1 MNLRGVIPVTP
12 IILASASPR
21 RRELLANLGL
31 DFNVKVSEVNE
42 IMEDGVPPA
51 QLVEKL
57 AERKAAAVAAE
68 SKEGLVIGAD
78 TLVVFAGRPL
88 GKPASRQE
96 AVQMINILQGQRH
109 EVLTGLAVIDAA
121 TGQSVITHQ
130 STAVC
135 FKPMTRE
142 QIERYV
148 NTGEPF
154 DKAGAYAV
162 QGKASIFIDSI
173 QGCYFNVVGLP
184 VSKLADA
191 LRVFGVEIL

>member
-1 MNLRGVIPVTP
+1 MVP

-21 RRELLANLGL
+21 RKELLANLGL
-31 DFNVKVSEVNE
+31 NFKIKVSQVDET
-42 IMEDGVPPA
+42 MEGDIPPA
-51 QLVEKL
+51 QQVEKL
-57 AERKAAAVAAE
+57 AERKAAAVASETA
-68 SKEGLVIGAD
+68 EGLVIGAD
-78 TLVVFAGRPL
+78 TLVVFAGKPL
-88 GKPASRQE
+88 GKPANRQE
-96 AVQMINILQGQRH
+96 AVHMINELQGKSH

-121 TGQSVITHQ
+121 TGQSVVTHQ
-130 STAVC
+130 TTAVH

-142 QIERYV
+142 QVERYV
-148 NTGEPF
+148 STGEPY

-162 QGKASIFIDSI
+162 QGKASIFIESI